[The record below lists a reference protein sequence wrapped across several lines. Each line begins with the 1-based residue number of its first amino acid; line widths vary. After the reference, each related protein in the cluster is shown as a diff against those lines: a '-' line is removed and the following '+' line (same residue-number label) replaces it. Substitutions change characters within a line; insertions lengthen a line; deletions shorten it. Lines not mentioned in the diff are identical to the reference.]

1 MGDVFQKIDEAIEA
15 WIDAQHMFFVATAPL
30 SGDGLINCSPKG
42 LDTLKVLDGRTLAYL
57 DLIGSGAETIAHV
70 RENERVLIM
79 ICACDG
85 PPKIMRFHG
94 RGEIVQPGHDEFAKL
109 LALFPG
115 YDSVRSIVRVHLTR
129 IGNSCGYG
137 VPLLEFR
144 EDRRALPM
152 WAEKKGPTK
161 LREFQKE
168 YNAASLDGLT
178 AVDWLS

>member
-1 MGDVFQKIDEAIEA
+1 MREVFEKIDEALEA
-15 WIDAQHMFFVATAPL
+15 WIGAQHMFFVATAPL

-79 ICACDG
+79 ICAFEG
-85 PPKIMRFHG
+85 APKIVRFHG
-94 RGEIVQPGHDEFAKL
+94 RGEIVQPGHQEFATL
-109 LALFPG
+109 RALFPT
-115 YDSVRSIVRVHLTR
+115 YDNLRSIVRVHVTR
-129 IGNSCGYG
+129 IAPSCGYG

-152 WAEKKGPTK
+152 WAEKRGPTE

-168 YNAASLDGLT
+168 YNTESLDGLT
-178 AVDWLS
+178 AVDWIS